1 MRSQYN
7 LSHPGLY
14 DDDAPAEPPR
24 SRVPP
29 GMSLEEYERITRPSS
44 PFPLPREYV
53 EAVQREEGLP
63 VHVREGL
70 QRARLDR
77 LRRGG
82 LP

>member
-1 MRSQYN
+1 
-7 LSHPGLY
+7 
-14 DDDAPAEPPR
+14 
-24 SRVPP
+24 
-29 GMSLEEYERITRPSS
+29 MSLEEYERITRPSS